1 MPNLRKSPPAKD
13 DHAIRQDF
21 TNPSVFGKDPEPKVQ
36 APDGGSG
43 VVITVRQIRL
53 ETKSVRIY
61 LKNPSLTV
69 FSWFPGQDMFSEA
82 EAPRQRRG
90 GDFWLTWTKYGLT
103 LGTIR
108 LPIEIK

>member
-21 TNPSVFGKDPEPKVQ
+21 TNPSVFGK
-36 APDGGSG
+36 
-43 VVITVRQIRL
+43 VVRTVRQIRL

-69 FSWFPGQDMFSEA
+69 FSWFPGQDMFSFA
-82 EAPRQRRG
+82 EAG
-90 GDFWLTWTKYGLT
+90 GWNFTGLASIAQLTH
-103 LGTIR
+103 
-108 LPIEIK
+108 

>member
-69 FSWFPGQDMFSEA
+69 FSWVELYRTSVNSTAHSLELS
-82 EAPRQRRG
+82 
-90 GDFWLTWTKYGLT
+90 WHLCCYYLTVT
-103 LGTIR
+103 
-108 LPIEIK
+108 P